1 MNFLGFEIK
10 RKKKA
15 IQERELEVRSLTE
28 LALQLGNAAGVAP
41 NFTMLGGDLMRSP
54 TYSQAVRTNAKYCSR
69 VEFSAV
75 RIDRNTGEKV
85 HDYKSLDRLLQL
97 RPNPIQTAAE
107 FWERVATFYYNYNN
121 AFIYLERDARGEI
134 IALWA
139 PEPDGIQYAKLE
151 DGEVWLRFTIDG
163 KQVTYPYSLM
173 AHIASNVIK
182 DPLFGVQNDSIREVL
197 NLINTNY
204 KGVENAI
211 RTSAY
216 IRFIGELVTKV
227 SEEKLAEKSKD
238 FTERYLRVNDQG
250 AQNPVGIV
258 FTDSSYKL
266 TPIQTNGQKT
276 ANYAEMKQFDEAVY
290 KFMGCPESVI
300 AGKATEAELVAYLET
315 TVVPFFERTAQE
327 LSYKVYSTPEL
338 DRGNMVIFSDRRIQ
352 YLPMETRLRIF
363 EVCRELGAFTFGT
376 LGDLL
381 GLPVPAKLRNKVV
394 ASQNYQ
400 DPNNKGGDAG
410 DGALQDEPPKPT
422 QAPEPINNDT
432 GGDKGNNS

>member
-1 MNFLGFEIK
+1 MKFLGLEITR
-10 RKKKA
+10 RKKADK
-15 IQERELEVRSLTE
+15 EVELRSLE
-28 LALQLGNAAGVAP
+28 QLALQLGNAAGMTP
-41 NFTMLGGDLMRSP
+41 NFTVLGSDLMRSP

-75 RIDRNTGEKV
+75 RIDRETGEQV

-97 RPNPIQTAAE
+97 RPNPVQTAAE

-121 AFIYLERDARGEI
+121 AFIYIERDIRGDI
-134 IALWA
+134 VALWA

-182 DPLFGVQNDSIREVL
+182 DPLFGVQNDSIRGVL

-216 IRFIGELVTKV
+216 IRFIGELVTKL
-227 SEEKLAEKSKD
+227 SEKQLEEKSKD

-250 AQNPVGIV
+250 GDNPVGII
-258 FTDSSYKL
+258 FSDSSYKL
-266 TPIQTNGQKT
+266 TPVQTNGQKT

-290 KFMGCPESVI
+290 KFLGCPESVI

-315 TVVPFFERTAQE
+315 TVIPFFERAAQE
-327 LSYKVYSTPEL
+327 LTYKVYSSAEL
-338 DRGNMVIFSDRRIQ
+338 DRGNKITFSDRRLQ
-352 YLPMETRLRIF
+352 YMPMETRLKVF
-363 EVCRELGAFTFGT
+363 QACREMGAFTFGT

-394 ASQNYQ
+394 ASQNYR
-400 DPNNKGGDAG
+400 DPNNKGGENDQG
-410 DGALQDEPPKPT
+410 GSNNNPPPPNTEPNP
-422 QAPEPINNDT
+422 ANDKT
-432 GGDKGNNS
+432 GGDEGDGKKS

>member
-1 MNFLGFEIK
+1 MKFLGLEITRK
-10 RKKKA
+10 RKPSKD
-15 IQERELEVRSLTE
+15 IEVRGLE
-28 LALQLGNAAGVAP
+28 QLALQLGNAAGITP
-41 NFTMLGGDLMRSP
+41 NFTMLGSDLMRSP

-75 RIDRNTGEKV
+75 RVDKKSGEQI

-97 RPNPIQTAAE
+97 RPNPLQTAAE

-121 AFIYLERDARGEI
+121 AFIYLERDVRGDI
-134 IALWA
+134 VALWA

-182 DPLFGVQNDSIREVL
+182 DPLFGVQNNSIREVL

-211 RTSAY
+211 RTSAF

-227 SEEKLAEKSKD
+227 SEDKLAEKSRE
-238 FTERYLRVNDQG
+238 FTERYLKVNDQG

-266 TPIQTNGQKT
+266 TPVQTNGQKT
-276 ANYAEMKQFDEAVY
+276 ANYAEMRQFDEAVY

-315 TVVPFFERTAQE
+315 TVIPFFERAAQE
-327 LSYKVYSTPEL
+327 LSYKVYSVAEL
-338 DRGNMVIFSDRRIQ
+338 DRGNRITFSDRRLQ
-352 YLPMETRLRIF
+352 YMPMETRLKVF
-363 EVCRELGAFTFGT
+363 QACREMGAFTFGT

-381 GLPVPAKLRNKVV
+381 GLPVPTKLRNKVV
-394 ASQNYQ
+394 ASQNYR
-400 DPNNKGGDAG
+400 DPENQGG
-410 DGALQDEPPKPT
+410 E
-422 QAPEPINNDT
+422 N
-432 GGDKGNNS
+432 DKGNQTKQPGSEADDSKGVDSDGNNDK

>member
-1 MNFLGFEIK
+1 MNFLGFEIT

-15 IQERELEVRSLTE
+15 SKEVEVRSLE
-28 LALQLGNAAGVAP
+28 QLALQLGNAVGLTP
-41 NFTMLGGDLMRSP
+41 NFTALGSDLMRSP

-69 VEFSAV
+69 AVFSAV
-75 RIDRNTGEKV
+75 RIDKNTGEQV

-97 RPNPIQTAAE
+97 RPNPLQPAAE

-121 AFIYLERDARGEI
+121 AFIYIERDANFDI
-134 IALWA
+134 KALWA

-151 DGEVWLRFTIDG
+151 DGEVWLRFTING

-182 DPLFGVQNDSIREVL
+182 DPLFGVQNDSIRGVL

-227 SEEKLAEKSKD
+227 SEEKLAEKSKE
-238 FTERYLRVNDQG
+238 FTERYLKVNEQG
-250 AQNPVGIV
+250 ADNPVGIV

-266 TPIQTNGQKT
+266 TPVQTNGQKT

-290 KFMGCPESVI
+290 KYLGCPEAII
-300 AGKATEAELVAYLET
+300 AGTATEEELVAYLET
-315 TVVPFFERTAQE
+315 TPIPFFERVSQE
-327 LSYKVYSTPEL
+327 LTYKVYTTPEL
-338 DRGNMVIFSDRRIQ
+338 DRGNKITFSDRRLQ
-352 YLPMETRLRIF
+352 YMPMETRLKIF
-363 EVCRELGAFTFGT
+363 QACREMGAFTFGT

-394 ASQNYQ
+394 ASQNYR
-400 DPNNKGGDAG
+400 DPNNKGGENDEG
-410 DGALQDEPPKPT
+410 DNNKPLEPPKTDQKPD
-422 QAPEPINNDT
+422 NDDNKGDDE
-432 GGDKGNNS
+432 GGKKQ